1 MLNVDIKYRHLD
13 SFIDTR
19 NIFEHLPFATYFIP
33 ECGCIVVYQL
43 ENVPALKELME
54 KITAKQKDLCEVKG
68 EISAAK
74 GAHRVGAK
82 PRLEEAVKLLTR
94 EKKTSELNLKQ
105 SVGVG

>member
-54 KITAKQKDLCEVKG
+54 KITAKQKDLCEK
-68 EISAAK
+68 EK
-74 GAHRVGAK
+74 YQ
-82 PRLEEAVKLLTR
+82 LLR
-94 EKKTSELNLKQ
+94 EHAGWVPNPGLRKQSNYLLEKKRHLS
-105 SVGVG
+105 